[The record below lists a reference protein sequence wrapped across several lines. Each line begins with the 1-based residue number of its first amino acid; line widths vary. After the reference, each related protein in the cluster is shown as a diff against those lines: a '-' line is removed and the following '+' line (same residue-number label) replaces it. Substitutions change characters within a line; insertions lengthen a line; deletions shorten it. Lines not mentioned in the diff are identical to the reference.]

1 MTSKRF
7 QLLVIGNEILCG
19 RRQDVHFANARAA
32 FAARGLRLSAVHFLG
47 DDADAL
53 VAHYRRAL
61 DDGEVVLSFGGIGA
75 TPDDR
80 TRQSVAAAC
89 GVPLAFH
96 PEGEALLLAKYGADE
111 FTPGRR
117 ELIHFPQGASL
128 IPNPVNGIPGFSLR
142 GIHCVPGF
150 PQMAQPMM
158 HWVLDTFYLADGR
171 PQHYAALDVF
181 APESLLA
188 PIMRELE
195 ARCPQV
201 AVSSLPKLHF
211 ECELGFDG
219 APEAVAE
226 ALAAARELLDA
237 AGLEWRAHSGAT

>member
-7 QLLVIGNEILCG
+7 QLLVIGNEILSG

-32 FAARGLRLSAVHFLG
+32 FATRGLRLSAVHFLG

-96 PEGEALLLAKYGADE
+96 PEGEALLLAKYGANE
-111 FTPGRR
+111 FTPGRSPSMAR
-117 ELIHFPQGASL
+117 TSSRRGGAS
-128 IPNPVNGIPGFSLR
+128 
-142 GIHCVPGF
+142 
-150 PQMAQPMM
+150 
-158 HWVLDTFYLADGR
+158 
-171 PQHYAALDVF
+171 
-181 APESLLA
+181 
-188 PIMRELE
+188 
-195 ARCPQV
+195 
-201 AVSSLPKLHF
+201 
-211 ECELGFDG
+211 
-219 APEAVAE
+219 
-226 ALAAARELLDA
+226 
-237 AGLEWRAHSGAT
+237 

>member
-1 MTSKRF
+1 MISKRF
-7 QLLVIGNEILCG
+7 QLLVIGNEILSG

-61 DDGEVVLSFGGIGA
+61 D
-75 TPDDR
+75 
-80 TRQSVAAAC
+80 VAAAC

-158 HWVLDTFYLADGR
+158 AWVLDTFYRADGR
-171 PQHYAALDVF
+171 AQHYVALDVF
-181 APESLLA
+181 APESQLVPL
-188 PIMRELE
+188 MRELE
-195 ARCPQV
+195 ARFPAV
-201 AVSSLPKLHF
+201 AVSNLPKLPF
-211 ECELGFDG
+211 ASELGFDG
-219 APEAVAE
+219 APEAVAS
-226 ALAAARELLDA
+226 ALAAARALLDA
-237 AGLEWRAHSGAT
+237 AQLQWREHLPPAQ